1 MKPTDAQLELLRRAS
16 GLTLDAEGDLRHEGD
31 PIVHPGLH
39 ALFQSG
45 LDALPTGEAIV
56 RIGDQWA
63 YVQTPGTP
71 FVVQRQRVN
80 GDAVSLDLNTG
91 ETLHVPAQDLKLHLE
106 GEHNLTLKMPQNGS
120 LPAFWASGV
129 ARAGRWAGNRGR
141 RRAVAALG
149 RASAAG
155 GTQLTGE
162 FALFSCYCPAKTA
175 KLRAAS
181 GEPKCARSR

>member
-106 GEHNLTLKMPQNGS
+106 GEHNLTLKMPHTGRS
-120 LPAFWASGV
+120 LRFGRRAWHALADGLEIADDGALWLHWGVHRLPV
-129 ARAGRWAGNRGR
+129 AR
-141 RRAVAALG
+141 
-149 RASAAG
+149 S
-155 GTQLTGE
+155 
-162 FALFSCYCPAKTA
+162 
-175 KLRAAS
+175 
-181 GEPKCARSR
+181 